1 MVSTARRRDVLTLVN
16 AMRQNPEAGPHMAA
30 AAALASF
37 DPILCE
43 LVESVGVDTQT

>member
-1 MVSTARRRDVLTLVN
+1 MLRNPDAR
-16 AMRQNPEAGPHMAA
+16 PHMTR

-43 LVESVGVDTQT
+43 VAHVDHA